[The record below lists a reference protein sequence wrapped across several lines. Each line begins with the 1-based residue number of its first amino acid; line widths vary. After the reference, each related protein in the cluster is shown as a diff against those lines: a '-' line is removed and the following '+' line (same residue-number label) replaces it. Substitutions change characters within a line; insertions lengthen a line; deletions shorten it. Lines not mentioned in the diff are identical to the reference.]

1 MSPLATISIDK
12 AMHQKIAY
20 TKLTVELTE
29 PRAPLC
35 IDNESLVGVSS
46 LSTLSMT
53 KGSVTDCKAKALPK
67 ISRSSQIGQKLP
79 LNQE

>member
-1 MSPLATISIDK
+1 MPPLATISIDK

-29 PRAPLC
+29 PRDSLY

-46 LSTLSMT
+46 LSSLNVA
-53 KGSVTDCKAKALPK
+53 KGSVTDC
-67 ISRSSQIGQKLP
+67 
-79 LNQE
+79 